1 MTTRKAITLA
11 GLGFALAILSPTSA
25 LAASECPAS
34 AQANA
39 NSCQWSLQSAGTVSL
54 NTQTRSDWTADGT
67 AISTHTGIGPVHFRN
82 GQARLLRF
90 TPPNLVA
97 LEGEADVTIVAANGD
112 ELYGRYTL
120 TTEDFVLGNAHK
132 DEGHITITGGSG
144 RFEGAHGELD
154 TIVHV
159 GSGTPVSKDGVT
171 WLVSPYETTA
181 TGYIIY

>member
-1 MTTRKAITLA
+1 VRNSSESEGKEHDMTTRKAITLA
-11 GLGFALAILSPTSA
+11 GLGFALAILSPASA

-34 AQANA
+34 AQANP
-39 NSCQWSLQSAGTVSL
+39 NSCRWSLQSTGTVRL
-54 NTQTRSDWTADGT
+54 NTQTRSWTADGT
-67 AISTHTGIGPVHFRN
+67 AIGTHTGKGPVHFRN

-120 TTEDFVLGNAHK
+120 TTEDFVLGTAHR
-132 DEGHITITGGSG
+132 DEGRVTITGGSG
-144 RFEGAHGELD
+144 RFEGARGELD

-159 GSGTPVSKDGVT
+159 GSGTFVP
-171 WLVSPYETTA
+171 
-181 TGYIIY
+181 